1 MDVETA
7 QKRFD
12 QLDKIK
18 LPSLEQ
24 VAEKFKVRAVINQRD
39 ISNY

>member
-1 MDVETA
+1 LIEHG

-12 QLDKIK
+12 QLNKIQN
-18 LPSLEQ
+18 PSLEQ

-39 ISNY
+39 ISDY